1 MDTERASPRY
11 AGIDVWEPHD
21 ALDAMIDGQFA
32 AVAAVRGARRS
43 ILEAALAMEARLR
56 EGGRLVYVGAGTSGR
71 LAVQDGA
78 ELMPTFGWPAER
90 LLLLLAGGDKAM
102 VRAVEGAED
111 EIEEAATLVRRHGVG
126 PADVMIAVT
135 ASGATPFT
143 LSCLREA
150 KRLGA
155 LTIGVAN
162 NLRTPLLAEAAY
174 PICLET
180 GSEPIAGSTR
190 MNAGAA
196 QRSTLSLLSSL
207 VMIRLGKVYAGL
219 MVEVQAVNAKLVG
232 RREKILLQLTG
243 RSLEDVRAALRETQG
258 SIKLSVLLL
267 EGCLLEEAKELLC
280 QAGGRLREAVALA
293 QHETRDARYPGS

>member
-32 AVAAVRGARRS
+32 AVAAVRAARRS
-43 ILEAALAMEARLR
+43 ILAAALAMEARLR

-111 EIEEAATLVRRHGVG
+111 EIEEAAALVRRHGVG
-126 PADVMIAVT
+126 PADVMIAVA

-150 KRLGA
+150 NQLGA

-162 NLRTPLLAEAAY
+162 NARTPLLAEAAH

-190 MNAGAA
+190 MNAGSA

-232 RREKILLQLTG
+232 RREKILLHLTG
-243 RSLEDVRAALRETQG
+243 KSLEAVCAALRETQG
-258 SIKLSVLLL
+258 SIKLSVLVL
-267 EGCLLEEAKELLC
+267 EGCSLEEAEELLA
-280 QAGGRLREAVALA
+280 QAGGRLREAVALFA
-293 QHETRDARYPGS
+293 ARKL